1 LSYGENKQLGRLGAL
16 AQQIICFTIT
26 SGAPKVPT
34 NQPPAPLTGQEERI
48 ALARHFVGFHNGF
61 GIILKL
67 VYRLAYNGDVVAFKM
82 GRRQGGPSRTGSR
95 GRISQSIRNR
105 RATQPPAYFQR
116 NPPGRGRLAVFP
128 PPRRIDR
135 MNPDMGALPPVRLG
149 PPRKTAN

>member
-1 LSYGENKQLGRLGAL
+1 VASSLSYGENKQLGRLGAL

-67 VYRLAYNGDVVAFKM
+67 ESERRLF
-82 GRRQGGPSRTGSR
+82 
-95 GRISQSIRNR
+95 
-105 RATQPPAYFQR
+105 
-116 NPPGRGRLAVFP
+116 NPL
-128 PPRRIDR
+128 
-135 MNPDMGALPPVRLG
+135 
-149 PPRKTAN
+149 